1 MSDCKGRLEMH
12 MHTETVARNTSKR
25 AVMEEADDC
34 VMGMSAGCSECRMGS
49 FNFLHK
55 LS

>member
-1 MSDCKGRLEMH
+1 MYDCKGRLEMH
-12 MHTETVARNTSKR
+12 MHTQIVAGNTSKR
-25 AVMEEADDC
+25 AVMGEADDC
-34 VMGMSAGCSECRMGS
+34 VMGMPSGCSECRMGS